1 MTEPT
6 TEPRRDLRALH
17 DPEDPRAT
25 AEAILFEVRRVIV
38 GQDRMLERVLVGLLA
53 GGHVLLGACPAW
65 PRR

>member
-6 TEPRRDLRALH
+6 TEPRRDLRALP

-38 GQDRMLERVLVGLLA
+38 GQDRMLERVLVGLDL
-53 GGHVLLGACPAW
+53 
-65 PRR
+65 RTIS